1 MNYEEAREYLDQV
14 SKGGSVL
21 GLDNMRE
28 LLKRL
33 ENPQDS
39 LKFVH
44 ISGTNGKGSVL
55 AYVSTVFKE
64 AGYRTGRYISPTLF
78 SYREK
83 IQVNESFIGREDLAR
98 LTEEVKK
105 AAEEMQNSGKGFP
118 TIFEIETALAFLYF
132 AEQKCDIV
140 ILETGLGGA
149 LDATNVIKTSVMEV
163 ITSISMDHM
172 EFLGDTLGKIA
183 LQKAG
188 IIKPHTSVVSA
199 VQDMEAMEVIRD
211 VCRKKECV
219 FDTVDQ
225 EQIKD
230 ISYGYEGQAMEV
242 IRDVCRKKE
251 CVFDTVDQEQ
261 IKDISYGYEG
271 QSFSYKDWKNIKI
284 SLMGSYQIKNAALA
298 LEAIEALRKLGY
310 ELNDKAVYQGM
321 KTAVWKG
328 RFTVLMGSYQ
338 IKNAALALEAIEALR
353 KLGYELNDKA
363 VYQGMKTAV
372 WKGRFTVISKEPFII
387 MDGAHNQAAAEELV
401 RSLKLYYPGKKFYYI
416 FGMFRDKDYH
426 QVIRLTAPLA
436 EYIVTV
442 ETPENP
448 RALPAEELKKAVAEV
463 NPSVEAAGSLR
474 MAVNQVMEQIDKD
487 AVIVIFGSLSF
498 LGEAEM
504 AVNRYKMEAAD

>member
-14 SKGGSVL
+14 SKGGSIL

-149 LDATNVIKTSVMEV
+149 LDATNVITTSVMEV

-230 ISYGYEGQAMEV
+230 ISYGYEGQ
-242 IRDVCRKKE
+242 
-251 CVFDTVDQEQ
+251 
-261 IKDISYGYEG
+261 
-271 QSFSYKDWKNIKI
+271 SFSYKDWKNIKI
-284 SLMGSYQIKNAALA
+284 S
-298 LEAIEALRKLGY
+298 
-310 ELNDKAVYQGM
+310 
-321 KTAVWKG
+321 
-328 RFTVLMGSYQ
+328 LMGSYQ

-436 EYIVTV
+436 EHIVTV

-463 NPSVEAAGSLR
+463 NPSVEAAGNLR
-474 MAVNQVMEQIDKD
+474 MAVNRVMEQIDKD

>member
-149 LDATNVIKTSVMEV
+149 LDATNVITTSVMEV

-230 ISYGYEGQAMEV
+230 ISYGYEGQ
-242 IRDVCRKKE
+242 
-251 CVFDTVDQEQ
+251 
-261 IKDISYGYEG
+261 
-271 QSFSYKDWKNIKI
+271 SFSYKDWKNIKI
-284 SLMGSYQIKNAALA
+284 S
-298 LEAIEALRKLGY
+298 
-310 ELNDKAVYQGM
+310 
-321 KTAVWKG
+321 
-328 RFTVLMGSYQ
+328 LMGSYQ

-436 EYIVTV
+436 EHIVTV

-504 AVNRYKMEAAD
+504 AVNRYKMEVAD

>member
-230 ISYGYEGQAMEV
+230 ISYGYEGQ
-242 IRDVCRKKE
+242 
-251 CVFDTVDQEQ
+251 
-261 IKDISYGYEG
+261 
-271 QSFSYKDWKNIKI
+271 SFSYKDWKNIKI
-284 SLMGSYQIKNAALA
+284 S
-298 LEAIEALRKLGY
+298 
-310 ELNDKAVYQGM
+310 
-321 KTAVWKG
+321 
-328 RFTVLMGSYQ
+328 LMGSYQ

-436 EYIVTV
+436 EHIVTV

-463 NPSVEAAGSLR
+463 NPSVEAAGNLR
-474 MAVNQVMEQIDKD
+474 MAVNRVMEQIDKD

-504 AVNRYKMEAAD
+504 AVNRYKMEVAD

>member
-230 ISYGYEGQAMEV
+230 ISYGYEGQ
-242 IRDVCRKKE
+242 
-251 CVFDTVDQEQ
+251 
-261 IKDISYGYEG
+261 
-271 QSFSYKDWKNIKI
+271 SFSYKDWKNIKI
-284 SLMGSYQIKNAALA
+284 S
-298 LEAIEALRKLGY
+298 
-310 ELNDKAVYQGM
+310 
-321 KTAVWKG
+321 
-328 RFTVLMGSYQ
+328 LMGSYQ

-436 EYIVTV
+436 EHIVTV

-474 MAVNQVMEQIDKD
+474 MAVNRVMEQIDKD

>member
-33 ENPQDS
+33 KNPQDS

-149 LDATNVIKTSVMEV
+149 LDATNVITTSVMEV

-230 ISYGYEGQAMEV
+230 ISYGYEGQ
-242 IRDVCRKKE
+242 
-251 CVFDTVDQEQ
+251 
-261 IKDISYGYEG
+261 
-271 QSFSYKDWKNIKI
+271 SFSYKDWKNIKI
-284 SLMGSYQIKNAALA
+284 S
-298 LEAIEALRKLGY
+298 
-310 ELNDKAVYQGM
+310 
-321 KTAVWKG
+321 
-328 RFTVLMGSYQ
+328 LMGSYQ

-436 EYIVTV
+436 EHIVTV

>member
-230 ISYGYEGQAMEV
+230 ISYGYEGQ
-242 IRDVCRKKE
+242 
-251 CVFDTVDQEQ
+251 
-261 IKDISYGYEG
+261 
-271 QSFSYKDWKNIKI
+271 SFSYKDWKNIKI

-310 ELNDKAVYQGM
+310 ELNDKV
-321 KTAVWKG
+321 
-328 RFTVLMGSYQ
+328 
-338 IKNAALALEAIEALR
+338 
-353 KLGYELNDKA
+353 

-436 EYIVTV
+436 EHIVTV

-504 AVNRYKMEAAD
+504 AVNRYKMEVAD

>member
-83 IQVNESFIGREDLAR
+83 IQVNERFIGREDLAR
-98 LTEEVKK
+98 LTAKVKK
-105 AAEEMQNSGKGFP
+105 AAEEMKNSGKGSP

-132 AEQKCDIV
+132 VEQKCDIV

-149 LDATNVIKTSVMEV
+149 LDATNVITTSVMEV

-188 IIKPHTSVVSA
+188 IIKPHTAVVSA
-199 VQDMEAMEVIRD
+199 MQETEAAEVILD
-211 VCRKKECV
+211 VCRKKECICNM
-219 FDTVDQ
+219 VDPK
-225 EQIKD
+225 QIEH
-230 ISYGYEGQAMEV
+230 ISYGC
-242 IRDVCRKKE
+242 D
-251 CVFDTVDQEQ
+251 
-261 IKDISYGYEG
+261 G
-271 QSFSYKDWKNIKI
+271 QSFSYKNWDNIKI

-298 LEAIEALRKLGY
+298 LEAIEALRELGY
-310 ELNDKAVYQGM
+310 QLNDNAVYQGM
-321 KTAVWKG
+321 KKAVWKG
-328 RFTVLMGSYQ
+328 RFT
-338 IKNAALALEAIEALR
+338 I
-353 KLGYELNDKA
+353 
-363 VYQGMKTAV
+363 
-372 WKGRFTVISKEPFII
+372 ISKEPFII

-436 EYIVTV
+436 EYIITV

-504 AVNRYKMEAAD
+504 AVNRYKMEVGD

>member
-14 SKGGSVL
+14 SKGGSIL

-230 ISYGYEGQAMEV
+230 ISYGYEGQ
-242 IRDVCRKKE
+242 
-251 CVFDTVDQEQ
+251 
-261 IKDISYGYEG
+261 
-271 QSFSYKDWKNIKI
+271 SFSYKDWKNIKI
-284 SLMGSYQIKNAALA
+284 S
-298 LEAIEALRKLGY
+298 
-310 ELNDKAVYQGM
+310 
-321 KTAVWKG
+321 
-328 RFTVLMGSYQ
+328 LMGSYQ

-436 EYIVTV
+436 EHIVTV

-463 NPSVEAAGSLR
+463 NPSVEAAGNLR
-474 MAVNQVMEQIDKD
+474 MAVNRVMEQIDKD

>member
-149 LDATNVIKTSVMEV
+149 LDATNVITTSVIEV

-230 ISYGYEGQAMEV
+230 ISYGYEGQ
-242 IRDVCRKKE
+242 
-251 CVFDTVDQEQ
+251 
-261 IKDISYGYEG
+261 
-271 QSFSYKDWKNIKI
+271 SFSYKDWKNIKI
-284 SLMGSYQIKNAALA
+284 S
-298 LEAIEALRKLGY
+298 
-310 ELNDKAVYQGM
+310 
-321 KTAVWKG
+321 
-328 RFTVLMGSYQ
+328 LMGSYQ

-436 EYIVTV
+436 EHIVTV

>member
-14 SKGGSVL
+14 SKGGSIL

-149 LDATNVIKTSVMEV
+149 LDATNVITTSVMEV

-199 VQDMEAMEVIRD
+199 VQDMEAMEVI
-211 VCRKKECV
+211 
-219 FDTVDQ
+219 Q
-225 EQIKD
+225 
-230 ISYGYEGQAMEV
+230 
-242 IRDVCRKKE
+242 DVCRKKE

-284 SLMGSYQIKNAALA
+284 S
-298 LEAIEALRKLGY
+298 
-310 ELNDKAVYQGM
+310 
-321 KTAVWKG
+321 
-328 RFTVLMGSYQ
+328 LMGSYQ

-463 NPSVEAAGSLR
+463 NPSVEAAGNLR
-474 MAVNQVMEQIDKD
+474 MAVNRVMEQIDKD

>member
-83 IQVNESFIGREDLAR
+83 IQVNERFIGREDLAR
-98 LTEEVKK
+98 LTAKVKK
-105 AAEEMQNSGKGFP
+105 AAEEMKNSGKGSP

-132 AEQKCDIV
+132 VEQKCDIV

-149 LDATNVIKTSVMEV
+149 LDATNVITTSVMEV

-188 IIKPHTSVVSA
+188 IIKPHTAVVSA
-199 VQDMEAMEVIRD
+199 MQETEAAEVILD
-211 VCRKKECV
+211 VCRKKECICNM
-219 FDTVDQ
+219 VDPK
-225 EQIKD
+225 QIEH
-230 ISYGYEGQAMEV
+230 ISYGC
-242 IRDVCRKKE
+242 D
-251 CVFDTVDQEQ
+251 
-261 IKDISYGYEG
+261 G
-271 QSFSYKDWKNIKI
+271 QSFSYKNWNNIKI

-298 LEAIEALRKLGY
+298 LEAIEALRELGY
-310 ELNDKAVYQGM
+310 QLNDNAVYQGM
-321 KTAVWKG
+321 KKAVWKG
-328 RFTVLMGSYQ
+328 RFT
-338 IKNAALALEAIEALR
+338 I
-353 KLGYELNDKA
+353 
-363 VYQGMKTAV
+363 
-372 WKGRFTVISKEPFII
+372 ISKEPFII

-436 EYIVTV
+436 EYIITV

-504 AVNRYKMEAAD
+504 AINRYKMEVGD

>member
-64 AGYRTGRYISPTLF
+64 AGYRTERYISPTLF

-83 IQVNESFIGREDLAR
+83 IQVNESFIGREDLAH

-230 ISYGYEGQAMEV
+230 ISYGYEGQ
-242 IRDVCRKKE
+242 
-251 CVFDTVDQEQ
+251 
-261 IKDISYGYEG
+261 
-271 QSFSYKDWKNIKI
+271 SFSYKDWKNIKI
-284 SLMGSYQIKNAALA
+284 S
-298 LEAIEALRKLGY
+298 
-310 ELNDKAVYQGM
+310 
-321 KTAVWKG
+321 
-328 RFTVLMGSYQ
+328 LMGSYQ

-436 EYIVTV
+436 EHIVTV

-474 MAVNQVMEQIDKD
+474 MAVNRVMEQIDKD

-504 AVNRYKMEAAD
+504 AVNRYKMEVAD

>member
-14 SKGGSVL
+14 SKGGSIL

-149 LDATNVIKTSVMEV
+149 LDATNVITTSVIEV

-230 ISYGYEGQAMEV
+230 ISYGYEGQ
-242 IRDVCRKKE
+242 
-251 CVFDTVDQEQ
+251 
-261 IKDISYGYEG
+261 
-271 QSFSYKDWKNIKI
+271 SFSYKDWKNIKI
-284 SLMGSYQIKNAALA
+284 S
-298 LEAIEALRKLGY
+298 
-310 ELNDKAVYQGM
+310 
-321 KTAVWKG
+321 
-328 RFTVLMGSYQ
+328 LMGSYQ

-436 EYIVTV
+436 EHIVTV

-474 MAVNQVMEQIDKD
+474 MAVNRVMEQIDKD

>member
-14 SKGGSVL
+14 SKGGSIL

-230 ISYGYEGQAMEV
+230 ISYGYEGQ
-242 IRDVCRKKE
+242 
-251 CVFDTVDQEQ
+251 
-261 IKDISYGYEG
+261 
-271 QSFSYKDWKNIKI
+271 SFSYKDWKNIKI
-284 SLMGSYQIKNAALA
+284 S
-298 LEAIEALRKLGY
+298 
-310 ELNDKAVYQGM
+310 
-321 KTAVWKG
+321 
-328 RFTVLMGSYQ
+328 LMGSYQ

-436 EYIVTV
+436 EHIVTV

-463 NPSVEAAGSLR
+463 NPSVEAAGNLR

>member
-83 IQVNESFIGREDLAR
+83 IQVNESFIGREDLAH

-230 ISYGYEGQAMEV
+230 ISYGYEGQ
-242 IRDVCRKKE
+242 
-251 CVFDTVDQEQ
+251 
-261 IKDISYGYEG
+261 
-271 QSFSYKDWKNIKI
+271 SFSYKDWKNIKI
-284 SLMGSYQIKNAALA
+284 S
-298 LEAIEALRKLGY
+298 
-310 ELNDKAVYQGM
+310 
-321 KTAVWKG
+321 
-328 RFTVLMGSYQ
+328 LMGSYQ

-436 EYIVTV
+436 EHIVTV

-474 MAVNQVMEQIDKD
+474 MAVNRVMEQIDKD

-504 AVNRYKMEAAD
+504 AVNRYKMEVAD

>member
-149 LDATNVIKTSVMEV
+149 LDATNVITTSVMEV

-230 ISYGYEGQAMEV
+230 ISYGYEGQ
-242 IRDVCRKKE
+242 
-251 CVFDTVDQEQ
+251 
-261 IKDISYGYEG
+261 
-271 QSFSYKDWKNIKI
+271 SFSYKDWKNIKI
-284 SLMGSYQIKNAALA
+284 S
-298 LEAIEALRKLGY
+298 
-310 ELNDKAVYQGM
+310 
-321 KTAVWKG
+321 
-328 RFTVLMGSYQ
+328 LMGSYQ

-436 EYIVTV
+436 EHIVTV

-463 NPSVEAAGSLR
+463 NPSVEAAGNLR

-504 AVNRYKMEAAD
+504 AVNRYKMEVAD

>member
-33 ENPQDS
+33 ENPQNS

-230 ISYGYEGQAMEV
+230 ISYGYEGQ
-242 IRDVCRKKE
+242 
-251 CVFDTVDQEQ
+251 
-261 IKDISYGYEG
+261 
-271 QSFSYKDWKNIKI
+271 SFSYKDWKNIKI
-284 SLMGSYQIKNAALA
+284 S
-298 LEAIEALRKLGY
+298 
-310 ELNDKAVYQGM
+310 
-321 KTAVWKG
+321 
-328 RFTVLMGSYQ
+328 LMGSYQ

-436 EYIVTV
+436 EHIVTV

-504 AVNRYKMEAAD
+504 AVNRYKMEVAD

>member
-33 ENPQDS
+33 ENPQDG

-83 IQVNESFIGREDLAR
+83 IQVNESFIGREDLAH

-149 LDATNVIKTSVMEV
+149 LDATNVITTSVMEV

-230 ISYGYEGQAMEV
+230 ISYGYEGQ
-242 IRDVCRKKE
+242 
-251 CVFDTVDQEQ
+251 
-261 IKDISYGYEG
+261 
-271 QSFSYKDWKNIKI
+271 SFSYKDWKNIKI
-284 SLMGSYQIKNAALA
+284 S
-298 LEAIEALRKLGY
+298 
-310 ELNDKAVYQGM
+310 
-321 KTAVWKG
+321 
-328 RFTVLMGSYQ
+328 LMGSYQ

-436 EYIVTV
+436 EHIVTV

-463 NPSVEAAGSLR
+463 NPSVEAAGNLR

>member
-83 IQVNESFIGREDLAR
+83 IQVNESFIGREDLAH

-230 ISYGYEGQAMEV
+230 ISYGYEGQ
-242 IRDVCRKKE
+242 
-251 CVFDTVDQEQ
+251 
-261 IKDISYGYEG
+261 
-271 QSFSYKDWKNIKI
+271 SFSYKDWKNIKI
-284 SLMGSYQIKNAALA
+284 S
-298 LEAIEALRKLGY
+298 
-310 ELNDKAVYQGM
+310 
-321 KTAVWKG
+321 
-328 RFTVLMGSYQ
+328 LMGSYQ

-436 EYIVTV
+436 EHIVTV

-463 NPSVEAAGSLR
+463 NPSVEAAGNLR

>member
-83 IQVNESFIGREDLAR
+83 IQVNERFIGREDLAR
-98 LTEEVKK
+98 LTAKVKK
-105 AAEEMQNSGKGFP
+105 AAEEMKNSGKGSP

-132 AEQKCDIV
+132 VEQKCDIV

-149 LDATNVIKTSVMEV
+149 MDATNVITTSVMEV

-188 IIKPHTSVVSA
+188 IIKPHTAVVSA
-199 VQDMEAMEVIRD
+199 MQETEAAEVILD
-211 VCRKKECV
+211 VCRKKECICNM
-219 FDTVDQ
+219 VDPK
-225 EQIKD
+225 QIEH
-230 ISYGYEGQAMEV
+230 ISYGC
-242 IRDVCRKKE
+242 D
-251 CVFDTVDQEQ
+251 
-261 IKDISYGYEG
+261 G
-271 QSFSYKDWKNIKI
+271 QSFSYKNWDNIKI

-298 LEAIEALRKLGY
+298 LEAIEALRELGY
-310 ELNDKAVYQGM
+310 QLNDNAVYQGM
-321 KTAVWKG
+321 KKAVWKG
-328 RFTVLMGSYQ
+328 RFT
-338 IKNAALALEAIEALR
+338 I
-353 KLGYELNDKA
+353 
-363 VYQGMKTAV
+363 
-372 WKGRFTVISKEPFII
+372 ISKEPFII

-436 EYIVTV
+436 EYIITV

-504 AVNRYKMEAAD
+504 AVNRYKMEVGD

>member
-83 IQVNESFIGREDLAR
+83 IQVNERFIGREDLAR
-98 LTEEVKK
+98 LTAKVKK
-105 AAEEMQNSGKGFP
+105 AAEEMKNSGKGSP

-132 AEQKCDIV
+132 VEQKCDIV

-149 LDATNVIKTSVMEV
+149 LDATNVITTSVMEV

-188 IIKPHTSVVSA
+188 IIKPHTAVVSA
-199 VQDMEAMEVIRD
+199 MQETEAAEVILD
-211 VCRKKECV
+211 VCRKKECICNM
-219 FDTVDQ
+219 VDPK
-225 EQIKD
+225 QIEH
-230 ISYGYEGQAMEV
+230 ISYGC
-242 IRDVCRKKE
+242 D
-251 CVFDTVDQEQ
+251 
-261 IKDISYGYEG
+261 G
-271 QSFSYKDWKNIKI
+271 QSFSYKNWDNIKI

-298 LEAIEALRKLGY
+298 LEAIEALRELGY
-310 ELNDKAVYQGM
+310 QLNDNAVYQGM
-321 KTAVWKG
+321 KKAVWKG
-328 RFTVLMGSYQ
+328 RFT
-338 IKNAALALEAIEALR
+338 I
-353 KLGYELNDKA
+353 
-363 VYQGMKTAV
+363 
-372 WKGRFTVISKEPFII
+372 ISKEPFII

-436 EYIVTV
+436 EYIITV

-504 AVNRYKMEAAD
+504 AINRYKMEVGD

>member
-14 SKGGSVL
+14 SKGGSIL

-149 LDATNVIKTSVMEV
+149 LDATNVITTSVMEV

-230 ISYGYEGQAMEV
+230 ISYGYEGQ
-242 IRDVCRKKE
+242 
-251 CVFDTVDQEQ
+251 
-261 IKDISYGYEG
+261 
-271 QSFSYKDWKNIKI
+271 SFSYKDWKNIKI
-284 SLMGSYQIKNAALA
+284 S
-298 LEAIEALRKLGY
+298 
-310 ELNDKAVYQGM
+310 
-321 KTAVWKG
+321 
-328 RFTVLMGSYQ
+328 LMGSYQ

-436 EYIVTV
+436 EHIVTV

-463 NPSVEAAGSLR
+463 NPSVEAAGNLR

>member
-14 SKGGSVL
+14 SKGGSIL

-132 AEQKCDIV
+132 AKQKCDIV

-149 LDATNVIKTSVMEV
+149 LDATNVITTSVMEV

-199 VQDMEAMEVIRD
+199 VQDMEAMEVIQD

-230 ISYGYEGQAMEV
+230 IS
-242 IRDVCRKKE
+242 C
-251 CVFDTVDQEQ
+251 
-261 IKDISYGYEG
+261 GYEG

-284 SLMGSYQIKNAALA
+284 S
-298 LEAIEALRKLGY
+298 
-310 ELNDKAVYQGM
+310 
-321 KTAVWKG
+321 
-328 RFTVLMGSYQ
+328 LMGSYQ

-436 EYIVTV
+436 EHIVTV

-504 AVNRYKMEAAD
+504 AVNRYKMEVAD

>member
-83 IQVNESFIGREDLAR
+83 IQVNESFIGREDLAH

-149 LDATNVIKTSVMEV
+149 LDATNVITTSVMEV

-230 ISYGYEGQAMEV
+230 ISYGYEGQ
-242 IRDVCRKKE
+242 
-251 CVFDTVDQEQ
+251 
-261 IKDISYGYEG
+261 
-271 QSFSYKDWKNIKI
+271 SFSYKDWKNIKI
-284 SLMGSYQIKNAALA
+284 S
-298 LEAIEALRKLGY
+298 
-310 ELNDKAVYQGM
+310 
-321 KTAVWKG
+321 
-328 RFTVLMGSYQ
+328 LMGSYQ

-436 EYIVTV
+436 EHIVTV

-474 MAVNQVMEQIDKD
+474 MAVNRVMEQIDKD

-504 AVNRYKMEAAD
+504 AVNRYKMEVAD

>member
-149 LDATNVIKTSVMEV
+149 LDATNVITTSVMEV

-230 ISYGYEGQAMEV
+230 ISYGYEGQ
-242 IRDVCRKKE
+242 
-251 CVFDTVDQEQ
+251 
-261 IKDISYGYEG
+261 
-271 QSFSYKDWKNIKI
+271 SFSYKDWKNIKI
-284 SLMGSYQIKNAALA
+284 S
-298 LEAIEALRKLGY
+298 
-310 ELNDKAVYQGM
+310 
-321 KTAVWKG
+321 
-328 RFTVLMGSYQ
+328 LMGSYQ

-436 EYIVTV
+436 EHIVTV

-498 LGEAEM
+498 LGEAEL
-504 AVNRYKMEAAD
+504 AVNRYKMEVAD